1 MIYSIFS
8 SLPSFKPFAFRSGLN
23 IIIAD
28 KGEASGAGQ
37 TRNKAGKSSIVLLI
51 HFALGKEGDPSSLF
65 RKPELKDHSF
75 GIEFDLKGVRVRV
88 TRSGGNFGKIHLTQ
102 VDGSKAL
109 NDWPV
114 DALDGGWE
122 ATVSSA
128 KWESDL
134 GRIIFQ
140 LPEKPE
146 KFGPKFGMLFNY
158 FARRASSG
166 AFLYPQQQSS
176 KQSPADTRV
185 ALSYLLGLDWRISV
199 EREQLRQSTEN
210 TKKLQKAAQDGLL
223 EGLTG
228 DPKQLL
234 TQSVL
239 VQEDVNRMTEAVRSF
254 RMLPDYAEREKEANS
269 LTREINKL
277 ADENAQDS
285 LYIHDLEVSLSSELA
300 PQLDDVHRMYLEAGV
315 SLPGVALQRFEEVR
329 KFHESV
335 VRNRK
340 MYLEEELT
348 QARLNVETRLRKML
362 QLDERRTEVMTLLKT
377 HGALQHYSKL
387 QSELSRAEARAEQ
400 IKQQQS
406 ILHEVAER
414 VAQFKIDQQRL
425 YLRLQRDFIENEQLL
440 KDAILA
446 FEEASRALYENAGNL
461 NIYPSETGPNFEVT
475 IQGMKSQGVNNA
487 QIFCFDMML
496 MRMATRRGISPGF
509 LIHDSSLFDPI
520 DERQKERALEY
531 GAKLADQIGFQY
543 IVTLNSD
550 QIPKERVT
558 NFPLEAYIV
567 PPLLTDEPGGGLFGI
582 EFN

>member
-1 MIYSIFS
+1 MIHSIFS
-8 SLPSFKPFAFRSGLN
+8 SLPTFKSYAFRPGLN

-28 KGEASGAGQ
+28 KAEASSAGQ
-37 TRNKAGKSSIVLLI
+37 TRNKAGKSSLVLLI
-51 HFALGKEGDPSSLF
+51 HFALGKEGDPNSLF
-65 RKPELKDHSF
+65 RKPELKDYEF
-75 GIEFDLKGVRVRV
+75 GMEFDLRGVRMRA
-88 TRSGGNFGKIHLTQ
+88 TRSGSTFGKVSISQ
-102 VDGSKAL
+102 VDGSTAIVPL
-109 NDWPV
+109 SRETPTD
-114 DALDGGWE
+114 LE
-122 ATVSSA
+122 TIVSSA
-128 KWESDL
+128 KWEADL

-140 LPEKPE
+140 LPEKAE

-166 AFLYPQQQSS
+166 AFLKAQQQSS
-176 KQSPADTRV
+176 NQSPADVRV
-185 ALSYLLGLDWRISV
+185 ALSYLTGLDWRIST
-199 EREQLRQSTEN
+199 EREQLRQSAEN
-210 TKKLQKAAQDGLL
+210 TKKLQKAAQEGLL

-228 DPKQLL
+228 NPKQLL

-239 VQEDVNRMTEAVRSF
+239 VQEEVNRMAEAVRSF
-254 RMLPDYAEREKEANS
+254 RMLPDYAEREKEANI
-269 LTREINKL
+269 LTREFNTL
-277 ADENAQDS
+277 ADENAQDK
-285 LYIHDLEVSLSSELA
+285 LYIHDLEESLSAELA
-300 PQLDDVHRMYLEAGV
+300 PQLDDVRRMYDEAGV

-348 QARLNVETRLRKML
+348 QARLNVETRQHKML

-406 ILHEVAER
+406 ILNEVAER

-425 YLRLQRDFIENEQLL
+425 FLRLQRDFIENEQLL
-440 KDAILA
+440 KDAIRA

-461 NIYPSETGPNFEVT
+461 NIYASETGPNFEVT
-475 IQGMKSQGVNNA
+475 IQGMKSNGVNNA

-496 MRMATRRGISPGF
+496 MRMAIQRGISPGF

-531 GAKLADQIGFQY
+531 GARLADQLGFQY

-550 QIPKERVT
+550 QIPTERVT
-558 NFPLEAYIV
+558 NFPLEDYIIL
-567 PPLLTDEPGGGLFGI
+567 PRLTDELGGGLFGF

>member
-8 SLPSFKPFAFRSGLN
+8 SLPSFKSYAFRSGLN

-65 RKPELKDHSF
+65 RKPELKDHNF
-75 GIEFDLKGVRVRV
+75 GIEFDLRGVRIRA
-88 TRSGGNFGKIHLTQ
+88 TRSGATFGKVHLTQ
-102 VDGSKAL
+102 VDASKAVK
-109 NDWPV
+109 DWAV
-114 DALDGGWE
+114 DALDGDWE

-140 LPEKPE
+140 LPEKSE

-166 AFLYPQQQSS
+166 AFLNPQQQSS

-185 ALSYLLGLDWRISV
+185 ALSYLLGLDWRIST
-199 EREQLRQSTEN
+199 EREQLRQSAEN

-254 RMLPDYAEREKEANS
+254 RMLPDYAEREKEANN
-269 LTREINKL
+269 LTREINRL
-277 ADENAQDS
+277 ADENAQDG
-285 LYIHDLEVSLSSELA
+285 LYIHDLEVSLSSESA
-300 PQLDDVHRMYLEAGV
+300 PQLDDVQRMYSEAGV
-315 SLPGVALQRFEEVR
+315 SLPGIALQRFEEVR

-348 QARLNVETRLRKML
+348 QARLNVENRQRKMT
-362 QLDERRTEVMTLLKT
+362 QLDDRRTEVMTLLKT

-531 GAKLADQIGFQY
+531 GAKLAEQIGFQY

-558 NFPLEAYIV
+558 TFPLEDYII
-567 PPLLTDEPGGGLFGI
+567 PPRLTDEPGGGLFGF